1 MRYAARMSLWYR
13 LWGSLVAR
21 RLPALRDLGETA
33 NHDRVRLDGT
43 VEALQPVLCPVSGQP
58 AVAVQ
63 YTAWPPSS
71 TLGIDGGSGY
81 HSRAFQ
87 VRCQQAADFVL
98 CDGDTRVLV
107 HVDPGSDVLR
117 VHREL
122 LDRHGIGL
130 RSEQQLIAAGARVH
144 VIGRV
149 ESTSRCSS
157 PHRRDPYLAVV
168 RAERFW
174 LAE

>member
-1 MRYAARMSLWYR
+1 MSLWRR
-13 LWGSLVAR
+13 LWRSLAPR
-21 RLPALRDLGETA
+21 RLAALHDLAATTTRE
-33 NHDRVRLDGT
+33 RVRLGGV
-43 VEALQPVLCPVSGQP
+43 VEVLEPVLCPVSGQP
-58 AVAVQ
+58 AAAVD
-63 YTAWPPSS
+63 YTAWPQST
-71 TLGIDGGSGY
+71 TLGMDGASGY

-98 CDGDTRVLV
+98 CDGDARVLV
-107 HVDPGSDVLR
+107 HVDHGDDVLR
-117 VHREL
+117 VHRDL
-122 LDRHGIGL
+122 LERHGVGL
-130 RSEQQLIAAGARVH
+130 RSEQRLISAGARVH

-149 ESTSRCSS
+149 ESTSPDSS